1 MSPPA
6 WTASVLGRARSP
18 MAWFQL
24 VAGLWLFAAG
34 VVLGLR
40 SRLGVGPWDVLHDG
54 IRHVT
59 PLSFGVATILV
70 GVVLLVAG
78 ALAGVRPGPGTLV
91 NMVLIGIFSD
101 AMLATGI
108 GADLGARGLP
118 MRLAAVVVGVLLVA
132 LGSALYI
139 GAGLGSGPRDS
150 LMRAFVARIHWAV
163 LVTRRSG
170 DGLQTSPVTVGVDGD
185 GMATISTRE
194 TAYKVRNL
202 RNDPSAVP
210 CVFSDRFFGPW
221 LQVEGAAQIV
231 SLPEA
236 MEPLVD
242 YYRRISGEH
251 PDWDDYRRAME
262 EQRRVLVR
270 IEALPGQ
277 EAAVESFLRGGLPI
291 VQQEPATIT
300 WYAIRL
306 GPSTFG
312 IFDTF
317 PDQDGRQA
325 HLSGQVAVAL
335 MENVGKLFGE
345 PTIEQVD
352 ILAAK
357 LPG

>member
-150 LMRAFVARIHWAV
+150 LMLAIAARTGLRVGVVRAIIETSVLIIGVLLGGAAGIGTILFAFGIGPAVEVAFR
-163 LVTRRSG
+163 L
-170 DGLQTSPVTVGVDGD
+170 LSPVTVGVDGD

-202 RNDPSAVP
+202 RNDPSAVL

-262 EQRRVLVR
+262 EQRRVLIR
-270 IEALPGQ
+270 IPFEK
-277 EAAVESFLRGGLPI
+277 V
-291 VQQEPATIT
+291 
-300 WYAIRL
+300 
-306 GPSTFG
+306 GPSRFG
-312 IFDTF
+312 
-317 PDQDGRQA
+317 
-325 HLSGQVAVAL
+325 
-335 MENVGKLFGE
+335 
-345 PTIEQVD
+345 
-352 ILAAK
+352 
-357 LPG
+357 

>member
-59 PLSFGVATILV
+59 PLSFGVATI
-70 GVVLLVAG
+70 
-78 ALAGVRPGPGTLV
+78 LAGVRPGPGTLV

-150 LMRAFVARIHWAV
+150 LMLAIAAR
-163 LVTRRSG
+163 T
-170 DGLQTSPVTVGVDGD
+170 GLRVGVVR
-185 GMATISTRE
+185 AIIE
-194 TAYKVRNL
+194 TSVL
-202 RNDPSAVP
+202 IIGVLL
-210 CVFSDRFFGPW
+210 G
-221 LQVEGAAQIV
+221 GAAGIGTI
-231 SLPEA
+231 LFAFGIGP
-236 MEPLVD
+236 
-242 YYRRISGEH
+242 
-251 PDWDDYRRAME
+251 
-262 EQRRVLVR
+262 
-270 IEALPGQ
+270 
-277 EAAVESFLRGGLPI
+277 AVEVAFRLLRVEVPSKKTAPR
-291 VQQEPATIT
+291 VQPCETC
-300 WYAIRL
+300 
-306 GPSTFG
+306 
-312 IFDTF
+312 
-317 PDQDGRQA
+317 
-325 HLSGQVAVAL
+325 
-335 MENVGKLFGE
+335 
-345 PTIEQVD
+345 
-352 ILAAK
+352 
-357 LPG
+357 